1 MIAARNLGWPCGGK
15 ELVRCPTFAV
25 IHASGQVGVCSSA
38 MRAGD
43 SGCSTSSV
51 AMRRAA
57 VAAAKDK
64 LRQGRPALSG
74 TTNVMGVY
82 RQRPSAIIDGKRSS
96 EFSSGHSASVGLHD
110 RSELELHRVCTVR
123 RLATFIFSHSYIC
136 RHFFSFLLSTEGIRS
151 IGKYRVPNT
160 Y

>member
-74 TTNVMGVY
+74 TRNVMGVY

-110 RSELELHRVCTVR
+110 RSELELHRVLQLYVG
-123 RLATFIFSHSYIC
+123 LLLFSSVIHISVVTFFF
-136 RHFFSFLLSTEGIRS
+136 HFFLALREFAA
-151 IGKYRVPNT
+151 
-160 Y
+160 

>member
-110 RSELELHRVCTVR
+110 RSELELHRVLYVG
-123 RLATFIFSHSYIC
+123 LLPFSSVIHISVVT
-136 RHFFSFLLSTEGIRS
+136 FFSFLLSTEGIRS